1 MSKREKRLEEERDK
15 LKRQRILNMKE
26 KSLKE
31 SSFNNKMMLV
41 GSKT

>member
-1 MSKREKRLEEERDK
+1 MNKLEKRIEEERDK
-15 LKRQRILNMKE
+15 VNRRRILNMKVR
-26 KSLKE
+26 SLKE